1 MQAGPR
7 IFNFR
12 SEDCPSPGPGQSD
25 MSVSIGSQGP
35 ARPFTPAGDSSSAR
49 PAPVPRGSLQARA
62 AAVAAPPPPSPR
74 CMRSQMAVARNI
86 GPAGRL
92 GPLERGR
99 CPRPDD
105 GARMPEPAAAP
116 DAPPWIGVDGAR
128 SRGSGPILP
137 IACGGGFED
146 CRNRRRPCRANAPRQ
161 GACGCLPMRIFPAAV
176 KRARLQRPW
185 LDAQL
190 RRGGGA
196 GEWAGAAG
204 ATAGCRRPGRLRP
217 GRPRGRPRP
226 DPFQRCPQA

>member
-1 MQAGPR
+1 MPIHARRRFQQRPSGAG
-7 IFNFR
+7 
-12 SEDCPSPGPGQSD
+12 SKGQ
-25 MSVSIGSQGP
+25 
-35 ARPFTPAGDSSSAR
+35 PAGAGR
-49 PAPVPRGSLQARA
+49 RRCGA
-62 AAVAAPPPPSPR
+62 PPPSPR

-99 CPRPDD
+99 RPWPDN

-146 CRNRRRPCRANAPRQ
+146 CRNRRLHRANAPRQ
-161 GACGCLPMRIFPAAV
+161 GEGYGCHLMRIFPAAV

-190 RRGGGA
+190 RMGRRVNGLVRQ
-196 GEWAGAAG
+196 G